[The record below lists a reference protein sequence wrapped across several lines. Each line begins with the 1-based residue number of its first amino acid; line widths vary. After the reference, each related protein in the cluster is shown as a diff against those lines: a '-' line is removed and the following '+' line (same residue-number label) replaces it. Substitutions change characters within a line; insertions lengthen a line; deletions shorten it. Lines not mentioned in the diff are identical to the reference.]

1 MQSSRGVSMV
11 VGSLSCQIS
20 ILVQSV
26 DCIASIDTGTYKHT
40 PFIII
45 LKKPP

>member
-26 DCIASIDTGTYKHT
+26 DCIASIDTGKYKHT
-40 PFIII
+40 PFMNVIIM
-45 LKKPP
+45 